1 MASTVAFRWDYV
13 FWIPPDG
20 TAYVAFGPD
29 PRFGSGAVATSAVAK
44 DGIGVVGALANQ
56 YIEVIQS
63 AVRTQWNGPAGRYEH
78 YLDVVVRNNAHVGG
92 AGTGFSHWTVY
103 ASVVSP

>member
-1 MASTVAFRWDYV
+1 MIKQR
-13 FWIPPDG
+13 PPAP
-20 TAYVAFGPD
+20 T
-29 PRFGSGAVATSAVAK
+29 RRRSA
-44 DGIGVVGALANQ
+44 GGLTGYVGALANQ
-56 YIEVIQS
+56 YIEVVQS

-103 ASVVSP
+103 ASVASP